1 MSGTLTPIASTRF
14 QRYETDYYPRSTRAH
29 WLQLSEGDLDAGST
43 GFQLSLLG
51 DPGPRYALQT
61 LTATDDVLALNAQGI
76 FGAGGGNDRIAIPST
91 RDNAGFEYTP
101 ITVLAGAG
109 DDLLQGNSNV
119 AQAFHIPIITAYGG
133 SGADTMLGGT
143 LNDYLEGD
151 GFDSV
156 IQNGHVRWFFPDVPS
171 PDEGDDKIFGS
182 AGADTLLGN
191 GGNDVLYGGPRLSG
205 DLDLLTGG
213 EGADL
218 FLASYSPYQGPV
230 GSEFWGGYAAHV
242 SGILSGAETLQVL
255 EDVLRGGAYLGGMFV
270 PGLAALTSSLTSF
283 LGALTATEA
292 APTAADIQIVTDFDP
307 TQDTLVI
314 PFGAD
319 ARISYAVA
327 FEAAGPNGLTG
338 YYASFT
344 TATGSNAEQEFMRVF
359 LDPGYLALMNI
370 DANGSDQGAGA
381 AIIES
386 ILGQTVTFS
395 RNGDLSGLVAAN
407 VLDALG
413 GPYTAP
419 SGASVPAGNAVV
431 YGAFAPVA
439 KTQDGDDANTYV
451 SGTVYSDVLSIN
463 ESIVDPLTITTG
475 QMNDRE
481 AYLRGFAG
489 ADLLYGTSQADT
501 LIGDEGDDALH
512 LFTTGV
518 TSTGY
523 VTETADGGAG
533 NDTIY
538 VGETAATIDGGA
550 GTDTLVFQWGVY
562 GTPRA
567 VEVDLTAAEPVATEL
582 DADGQ
587 ASGFVYRLTGIESVT
602 TGDLADTITGTGG
615 TYIGNGGN
623 DTITAGEPAPGQNA
637 PNAETHGRKA
647 DASSDPITSDP
658 GATGPAYVIEGG
670 AGDDQLNGT
679 SNGTISG
686 GPGADVMTVSGTGNL
701 LDYSGSPVGVAVN
714 VVTNSASGGDAEG
727 DQISGF
733 THLTGS
739 AGDDT
744 LTAGNGA
751 RIDGDGG
758 SDVYAADLR
767 TSAMQVNTVLLAGF
781 EAADDRID
789 LRPVGVTAFSDL
801 DIVENESV
809 TAATATGQRLAY
821 VFEAGEQPV
830 GTLTADNFIFATAG
844 SGRLVASP
852 DGDGLVGG
860 GGPDDMG
867 GRSGDDFLFGRGG
880 SDRLTGF
887 AGNDALH
894 GQRGNDALRGGA
906 GDDHLFGGAGAD
918 VLRGGAGRDHLDGG
932 GYDDRLRGGDGAD
945 LLFGRS
951 GDDRLMGGAGNDRL
965 FGGGGDDV
973 LIGAGDGAMTGG
985 AFRGGTSVDRM
996 NGGAGADLL
1005 VLAPASLTVIAD
1017 FEQGIDRLGLSPAFE
1032 PDSITFAGEAV
1043 RADGKVVAMIEGIDT
1058 ATLTMDDV
1066 LLLG

>member
-1 MSGTLTPIASTRF
+1 MRDSLDDSLDNGALTPIASTRF
-14 QRYETDYYPRSTRAH
+14 QTYETDYFPGPLHRAF
-29 WLQLSEGDLDAGST
+29 WLQLSQGDLEAGTT
-43 GFQLSLLG
+43 GFILSLINVSGL
-51 DPGPRYALQT
+51 RYAMQT
-61 LTATDDVLALNAQGI
+61 LPATDDVLQLNAQGI
-76 FGAGGGNDRIAIPST
+76 FGAGGGDDEISIPTVSQ
-91 RDNAGFEYTP
+91 GGMVQLVP

-109 DDLLQGNSNV
+109 DDALEGSGG
-119 AQAFHIPIITAYGG
+119 IITAYGR
-133 SGADTMLGGT
+133 SGADTMLGGQQ
-143 LNDYLEGD
+143 NDYLEGD

-171 PDEGDDKIFGS
+171 PDEGDDKIFGGP
-182 AGADTLLGN
+182 GADTLLGN
-191 GGNDVLYGGPRLSG
+191 GGNDVLYGGPRASG

-218 FLASYSPYQGPV
+218 FLASYSPDQGAV

-242 SGILSGAETLQVL
+242 SGSLSGAETREVL
-255 EDVLRGGAYLGGMFV
+255 EDVVRGVAYLGGMLV
-270 PGLAALTSSLTSF
+270 PGLAPLTSSLTSF

-307 TQDTLVI
+307 TEDTLVI

-319 ARISYAVA
+319 TRISYAVA

-344 TATGSNAEQEFMRVF
+344 TATGGNAEQEFMRVF
-359 LDPGYLALMNI
+359 LDPGYLALMGI
-370 DANGSDQGAGA
+370 DADASDRDAGA

-523 VTETADGGAG
+523 VTETAEGGAG
-533 NDTIY
+533 DDAIY

-567 VEVDLTAAEPVATEL
+567 VEVDLTAADPVATEL

-615 TYIGNGGN
+615 TYVGNGGN

-637 PNAETHGRKA
+637 PGSEAHGRKA
-647 DASSDPITSDP
+647 GACRDADPDTSDP

-670 AGDDQLNGT
+670 AGDDQLKGT
-679 SNGTISG
+679 SDGTISG

-701 LDYSGSPVGVAVN
+701 LDYSGSPAGVAVN
-714 VVTNSASGGDAEG
+714 VVTDTASGGDAEG

-751 RIDGDGG
+751 RIDGNGG
-758 SDVYAADLR
+758 SDIYAADLSGSN
-767 TSAMQVNTVLLAGF
+767 TSVNVVDLANF
-781 EAADDRID
+781 TADDDRID

-801 DIVENESV
+801 EIDPETSV
-809 TAATATGQRLAY
+809 SLTAATGQTLTFA
-821 VFEAGEQPV
+821 FLPGTEPV
-830 GTLTADNFIFATAG
+830 GALTAVN
-844 SGRLVASP
+844 
-852 DGDGLVGG
+852 
-860 GGPDDMG
+860 
-867 GRSGDDFLFGRGG
+867 FLFA
-880 SDRLTGF
+880 DP
-887 AGNDALH
+887 
-894 GQRGNDALRGGA
+894 GA
-906 GDDHLFGGAGAD
+906 ESPGCARYLDDP
-918 VLRGGAGRDHLDGG
+918 
-932 GYDDRLRGGDGAD
+932 
-945 LLFGRS
+945 
-951 GDDRLMGGAGNDRL
+951 
-965 FGGGGDDV
+965 
-973 LIGAGDGAMTGG
+973 LI
-985 AFRGGTSVDRM
+985 
-996 NGGAGADLL
+996 
-1005 VLAPASLTVIAD
+1005 LA
-1017 FEQGIDRLGLSPAFE
+1017 
-1032 PDSITFAGEAV
+1032 
-1043 RADGKVVAMIEGIDT
+1043 
-1058 ATLTMDDV
+1058 
-1066 LLLG
+1066 